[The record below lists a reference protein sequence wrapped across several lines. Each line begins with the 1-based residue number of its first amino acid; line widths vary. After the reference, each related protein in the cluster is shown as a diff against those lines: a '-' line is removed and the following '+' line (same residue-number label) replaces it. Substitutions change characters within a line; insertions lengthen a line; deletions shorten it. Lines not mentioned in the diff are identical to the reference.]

1 MITRNCIIITLI
13 AFLSAGVL
21 LAADESLKDMKDK
34 RSYCIGLDIG
44 QNLKDGMFELN
55 IDHLL
60 SGIRDSYAGNDWK
73 VTQEEMVQIL
83 SEFQQE
89 LQQKQMEMQ
98 QKAASDNM
106 AAGKAFLD
114 ENAKKE
120 GVKVTESG
128 LQYKE
133 ITPGTGNKPTATD
146 KVKVHYSGTLID
158 GTVFDSSIERGEPV
172 VFGVNQV
179 IPGWS
184 EAIQLM
190 NEGAKYQVFIPS
202 DLAYGPR
209 GAGQAIG
216 PNATLIFDIEL
227 IKVNPEE

>member
-1 MITRNCIIITLI
+1 MITRNCIIVTLI
-13 AFLSAGVL
+13 VFLTAGVL
-21 LAADESLKDMKDK
+21 FAADESLKDMKDK

-73 VTQEEMVQIL
+73 VTQDEMVQIL

-98 QKAASDNM
+98 QKAADDNKT
-106 AAGKAFLD
+106 AGKAFLD
-114 ENAKKE
+114 ENVKKE
-120 GVKVTESG
+120 GIKVTESG
-128 LQYKE
+128 LQYKVVE
-133 ITPGTGNKPTATD
+133 PGTGSKPTATD

-172 VFGVNQV
+172 VFAVNQV

-190 NEGAKYQVFIPS
+190 TEGAKYQVFIPS

-209 GAGQAIG
+209 GAGQVIG

>member
-1 MITRNCIIITLI
+1 MTTRNCIIVTLI
-13 AFLSAGVL
+13 AFLTAGVL

-60 SGIRDSYAGNDWK
+60 NGIRDSYAGNDWK
-73 VTQEEMVQIL
+73 VTQDEMVQIL
-83 SEFQQE
+83 TEFQQE
-89 LQQKQMEMQ
+89 LQQKQMEIQ
-98 QKAASDNM
+98 QKAAAENM

-120 GVKVTESG
+120 GIKVTETG

-133 ITPGTGNKPTATD
+133 VEPGTGSKPSATD
-146 KVKVHYSGTLID
+146 KVKVHYHGTLID
-158 GTVFDSSIERGEPV
+158 GTVFDSSIDRGEPV
-172 VFGVNQV
+172 VFAVNQV

-190 NEGAKYQVFIPS
+190 SEGAKYQVFIPS
-202 DLAYGPR
+202 ELAYGAN

-216 PNATLIFDIEL
+216 PNAALIFDIEL
-227 IKVNPEE
+227 IKINPEE